1 MKNKKYFSLVELM
14 IVVSILAL
22 VAGIVAK
29 NVMGSKQ
36 KADIDLTGVKITNIE
51 GALDLFKIA
60 HNRYPSTEEGLQALI
75 SKPDDPDL
83 KRYPDG
89 GYLRKVPKDP
99 WGNEFLY
106 LSPGSNGA
114 VDVWSKGPDESPG
127 TEDDVTNWSH
137 KE

>member
-1 MKNKKYFSLVELM
+1 MLRKKYFSLVELM

-29 NVMGSKQ
+29 NVMGSKH
-36 KADIDLTGVKITNIE
+36 KADIDLTSVKISNIE

-60 HNRYPSTEEGLQALI
+60 HNRYPTTEEGLKALV
-75 SKPDDPDL
+75 SKPDDPDVEN
-83 KRYPDG
+83 YPDG
-89 GYLRKVPKDP
+89 GYLKKIPKDP

-114 VDVWSKGPDESPG
+114 VDIWSKGPDENPG
-127 TEDDVTNWSH
+127 TEDDITNWAD
-137 KE
+137 KK